1 MDIKI
6 NKELENK
13 ITSGYLK
20 AKDIVGYL
28 LSNCDMQL
36 HFKVADIKGALNK
49 ENVNSQLSI
58 NQLYN
63 DDEKPIKKLISD
75 MENKILKLEF

>member
-1 MDIKI
+1 MNIKI

-13 ITSGYLK
+13 INKGYVK

-36 HFKVADIKGALNK
+36 HFKITDIKGPLIK
-49 ENVNSQLSI
+49 ENVNNQLSI
-58 NQLYN
+58 NKLYN
-63 DDEKPIKKLISD
+63 DDEKTIKKLSID
-75 MENKILKLEF
+75 LENKILKLEF

>member
-1 MDIKI
+1 MNIKI
-6 NKELENK
+6 NQELENK
-13 ITSGYLK
+13 INSGYLK

-36 HFKVADIKGALNK
+36 HFKVADIKGPLIK

-58 NQLYN
+58 SQLYN
-63 DDEKPIKKLISD
+63 DDEKPIKKLLID
-75 MENKILKLEF
+75 LENKSLKLEF